1 MKLRAGIFWLLVV
14 GSTSAIQYFYHPT
27 IPLMVIGA
35 IEMLVI
41 TGLLSW
47 SAPRVGKAMRGG
59 ILLTVLSLVAGLM
72 FNQGLDVAY
81 SLLAAPAG
89 QRLDVLLEIA
99 AAGFVFLV
107 FGLFARWLLAR
118 PKVEE

>member
-1 MKLRAGIFWLLVV
+1 MKVREVIFWLLTLGLIAV
-14 GSTSAIQYFYHPT
+14 TQYFYNPT
-27 IPLMVIGA
+27 IPLMVVGA
-35 IEMLVI
+35 IEMLVL

-47 SAPRVGKAMRGG
+47 SAPRVGKALRGG
-59 ILLTVLSLVAGLM
+59 ILLTVLSVVAGLM

-89 QRLDVLLEIA
+89 QRFDTLLEIA
-99 AAGFVFLV
+99 AASFVFLV
-107 FGLFARWLLAR
+107 FGLLDRWLLAR